1 MVVPLR
7 LNYALCLLK
16 DNYRPLR
23 APLPSHQDRF
33 REAIE
38 HCNEVLAMLLFFF
51 FILFFQDRRFPCVLG
66 CCAGEEAGR
75 EGGREGGKEGGRQG
89 GERV

>member
-1 MVVPLR
+1 VCKVVVPLR

-38 HCNEVLAMLLFFF
+38 HCNEVLAMLFFFLFF
-51 FILFFQDRRFPCVLG
+51 LKVVVFPVC
-66 CCAGEEAGR
+66 
-75 EGGREGGKEGGRQG
+75 
-89 GERV
+89 

>member
-16 DNYRPLR
+16 DSYRPLR
-23 APLPSHQDRF
+23 PPLPSHQDRF

-38 HCNEVLAMLLFFF
+38 HCNEVLAMLIFFF
-51 FILFFQDRRFPCVLG
+51 FSFLEKVVVFPVCEG
-66 CCAGEEAGR
+66 GR
-75 EGGREGGKEGGRQG
+75 EGGREGGEREGRRDGGREG
-89 GERV
+89 AGKRV